1 MENDAGGMRIQGKT
15 RLNSEILTKK
25 TTKTYFKIKILLLI
39 YFQISFSTP

>member
-25 TTKTYFKIKILLLI
+25 QPKLILK
-39 YFQISFSTP
+39 